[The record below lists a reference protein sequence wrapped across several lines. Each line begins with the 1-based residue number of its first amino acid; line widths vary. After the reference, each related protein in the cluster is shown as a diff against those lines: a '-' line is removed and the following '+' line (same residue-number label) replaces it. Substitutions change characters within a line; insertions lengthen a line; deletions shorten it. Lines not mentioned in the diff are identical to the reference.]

1 MMPDDGSNGLR
12 KYIRMVGGRGD
23 KKSKRQK
30 VKKTKRQE
38 VDKLKLT
45 LT

>member
-1 MMPDDGSNGLR
+1 MAA
-12 KYIRMVGGRGD
+12 MVFENIYGWSEGGETN
-23 KKSKRQK
+23 SQK
-30 VKKTKRQE
+30 DKKTKRQE